1 MVCEET
7 FIFLAGGAVLFVNL
21 HGTLYKVDLSSSC
34 RLPNSLLAFF
44 PLH

>member
-7 FIFLAGGAVLFVNL
+7 FIFLAGGAVLFVNF

-34 RLPNSLLAFF
+34 RLP
-44 PLH
+44 